1 MGKMMSTIC
10 NPMSMPFMIQLPHK
24 RFVLLLL
31 KHKGAIERAI
41 DIIGIAVMIFAALY
55 FGGHFILWGMR
66 GFRVYGL

>member
-1 MGKMMSTIC
+1 
-10 NPMSMPFMIQLPHK
+10 MIQLPHK

-41 DIIGIAVMIFAALY
+41 DIISIAVMIFAALY